1 MTILILESVPLSLRG
16 QLTRW
21 MIEVKAGVF
30 VGKTSA
36 LVREKL
42 WERAC
47 KHSKD
52 GGCVLI
58 HNART
63 EQGFDIWLHGRCS
76 REIVDMEGLK
86 LIRVPKAEDRGDAE
100 QATGGVS
107 VTSLSS

>member
-1 MTILILESVPLSLRG
+1 MTILILERVPLSLRG

-21 MIEVKAGVF
+21 MIEVRAGVF

-47 KHSKD
+47 KHSKG

-63 EQGFDIWLHGRCS
+63 EQGSTYGFMALQQGDRRHGRVEAYS
-76 REIVDMEGLK
+76 RSEG
-86 LIRVPKAEDRGDAE
+86 
-100 QATGGVS
+100 
-107 VTSLSS
+107 